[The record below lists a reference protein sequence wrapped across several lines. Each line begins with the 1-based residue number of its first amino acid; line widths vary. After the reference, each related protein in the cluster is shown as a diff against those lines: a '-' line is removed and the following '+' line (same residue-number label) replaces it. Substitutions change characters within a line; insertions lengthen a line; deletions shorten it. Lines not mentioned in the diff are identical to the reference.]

1 MQPSRIEQ
9 RTENLE
15 RRVDRIEQV
24 LPTLATKADLKA
36 TEERMQ
42 THVAGAIA
50 DAIEKSERRMQTH
63 VTNAIAGA
71 IERSEQRMQT
81 HVAGAI
87 ADAIEKSERR
97 MQTHVTNAIAESE
110 QRTRTHFDVVAESL
124 RDDIRLVAEAVAALS
139 DRER

>member
-1 MQPSRIEQ
+1 MQTSQMEQ

-24 LPTLATKADLKA
+24 LPTLATKEDLKA

-42 THVAGAIA
+42 THVAN
-50 DAIEKSERRMQTH
+50 T
-63 VTNAIAGA
+63 

-81 HVAGAI
+81 HVAN
-87 ADAIEKSERR
+87 AIER
-97 MQTHVTNAIAESE
+97 SE
-110 QRTRTHFDVVAESL
+110 QRTRTHFDIVAESL

-139 DRER
+139 ERER

>member
-1 MQPSRIEQ
+1 MMGAVAETIRNRLRQNGRATMQASRIEQ

-42 THVAGAIA
+42 THVAGAI
-50 DAIEKSERRMQTH
+50 
-63 VTNAIAGA
+63 
-71 IERSEQRMQT
+71 ERSEQRMQT

-87 ADAIEKSERR
+87 ADAIERSERR
-97 MQTHVTNAIAESE
+97 MQTHVTKAIAESE

-124 RDDIRLVAEAVAALS
+124 RDDIRLVAEAVAALLE
-139 DRER
+139 RER